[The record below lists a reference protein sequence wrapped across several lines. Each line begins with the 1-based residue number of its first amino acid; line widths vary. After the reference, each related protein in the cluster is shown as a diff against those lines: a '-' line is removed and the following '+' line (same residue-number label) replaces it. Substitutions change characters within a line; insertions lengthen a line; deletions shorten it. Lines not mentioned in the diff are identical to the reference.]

1 MDERLQE
8 VELKLMDLEM
18 IVEQLNQVI
27 IQHEG
32 SIERLT
38 LQLDVYKQQLENA
51 TSVLAPQSE
60 ETPPPH
66 Y

>member
-1 MDERLQE
+1 MDARLQE

-32 SIERLT
+32 SIDRLT
-38 LQLDVYKQQLENA
+38 RQLDMYKQQLENA
-51 TSVLAPQSE
+51 TSVIAPQSE

>member
-1 MDERLQE
+1 MESRLQA
-8 VELKLMDLEM
+8 VEIKLMDMEV

-27 IQHEG
+27 IRHENTIELLYRKVDEYQTQLQAAGTPMAG
-32 SIERLT
+32 SA
-38 LQLDVYKQQLENA
+38 D
-51 TSVLAPQSE
+51 

>member
-1 MDERLQE
+1 MDARLQE

-18 IVEQLNQVI
+18 VVEQLNQVI

-32 SIERLT
+32 AIDRLT
-38 LQLDVYKQQLENA
+38 RQLAAYQQQLENA
-51 TSVLAPQSE
+51 TSILAPQSE

>member
-1 MDERLQE
+1 MDARLQE

-27 IQHEG
+27 IQHAG
-32 SIERLT
+32 SIDRLT
-38 LQLDVYKQQLENA
+38 RQLDMYKQQLENA
-51 TSVLAPQSE
+51 TSVMAPQSE

>member
-1 MDERLQE
+1 LNDRLQE
-8 VELKLMDLEM
+8 VELKLMDLEVV
-18 IVEQLNQVI
+18 VEQLNQVI

-32 SIERLT
+32 SIDRLSR
-38 LQLDVYKQQLENA
+38 QLDTYRQQLENA
-51 TSVLAPQSE
+51 TAAVAPLSE

>member
-1 MDERLQE
+1 
-8 VELKLMDLEM
+8 M

-32 SIERLT
+32 SIDRLT
-38 LQLDVYKQQLENA
+38 RQLDMYKHQLENA
-51 TSVLAPQSE
+51 TSVMAPLSE

>member
-1 MDERLQE
+1 
-8 VELKLMDLEM
+8 M

-32 SIERLT
+32 SIDRLT
-38 LQLDVYKQQLENA
+38 RQLDMYKQQLENA
-51 TSVLAPQSE
+51 TSVMAPPSE

>member
-1 MDERLQE
+1 MEERLQE
-8 VELKLMDLEM
+8 VEIKLMDLEL

-27 IQHEG
+27 IQHE
-32 SIERLT
+32 STIERLA

>member
-1 MDERLQE
+1 MDARLQE

-32 SIERLT
+32 SIDRLT
-38 LQLDVYKQQLENA
+38 RQLDMYKQQLENA
-51 TSVLAPQSE
+51 TSVMAPQSE

>member
-1 MDERLQE
+1 MEERLQE
-8 VELKLMDLEM
+8 VEIKLMDLEL

-27 IQHEG
+27 IQHENT
-32 SIERLT
+32 IERLT
-38 LQLDVYKQQLENA
+38 VQLDVYKQQLENA

>member
-1 MDERLQE
+1 MEERLQE
-8 VELKLMDLEM
+8 VEIKLMDLEL

-27 IQHEG
+27 IQHE
-32 SIERLT
+32 STIERLT
-38 LQLDVYKQQLENA
+38 LQLDVYKQQLDNA

>member
-18 IVEQLNQVI
+18 VVEQLNQVI

-32 SIERLT
+32 SIDRLT
-38 LQLDVYKQQLENA
+38 RQLDIYKQQLENA
-51 TSVLAPQSE
+51 ASAVAPQSE

>member
-1 MDERLQE
+1 MDARLQE

-32 SIERLT
+32 SIDRLT
-38 LQLDVYKQQLENA
+38 RQLDMYKQQLENA
-51 TSVLAPQSE
+51 TSVMAPPSE

>member
-1 MDERLQE
+1 
-8 VELKLMDLEM
+8 MDLEM
-18 IVEQLNQVI
+18 VVEQLNQVI

-32 SIERLT
+32 SIDRLT
-38 LQLDVYKQQLENA
+38 RQLDIYKQQLENA
-51 TSVLAPQSE
+51 ASAVAPQSE